1 MKKCYT
7 EPMRRG
13 MFCIH
18 TLHRR
23 KTNCTGHILHRNC
36 LLKHIVEGKIE
47 GRIEMMGRQGICCKQ
62 LLDDLKEKRFYWKMK
77 EEALDCTL

>member
-7 EPMRRG
+7 ESRRRG

-23 KTNCTGHILHRNC
+23 KVNCIGHILHRNC
-36 LLKHIVEGKIE
+36 LLKHVVEGKIE
-47 GRIEMMGRQGICCKQ
+47 GRTEMMGRQG
-62 LLDDLKEKRFYWKMK
+62 R
-77 EEALDCTL
+77 